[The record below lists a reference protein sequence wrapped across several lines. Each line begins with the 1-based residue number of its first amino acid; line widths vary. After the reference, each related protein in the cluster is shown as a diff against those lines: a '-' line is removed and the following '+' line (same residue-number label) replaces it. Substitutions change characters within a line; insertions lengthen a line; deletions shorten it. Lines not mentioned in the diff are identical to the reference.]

1 MDFSAL
7 ERQYN
12 LPAGILG
19 RMEQTES
26 GGNQYALSDKGA
38 QGYFQFLPDTAKQYH
53 VNPYDLNSAAQGAA
67 RYLSDLYKQTGSME
81 KAVAA
86 YNWGPGNLEKYGYQ
100 NAPAETKAYVR
111 KVMGDIA
118 STDNRVSTQDM
129 AAVLGWSSQKGPT
142 TPQQSSSDSRVSV
155 QDMAALLDLPS
166 QKPLTPGT
174 QAPAPKQPA
183 AVEKPW
189 YDKAMSVAKAVG
201 EGSYSTLRGGVTGL
215 LGAPG
220 DLEQAVTQTLP
231 QLWGQKPTTNGPWGT
246 GTVFPTSDTIS
257 HGLTKLGAPPV
268 QGYGTAE
275 AAGNFA
281 GGLGMPMRGVEEAAA
296 KAAPLARLLGGKPA
310 PESLRM
316 IENAQKMGYKVPPSD
331 ATGNSKFL
339 QDITN
344 FGAGKGAEQNR
355 QLFNANLG
363 KVMGLPAG
371 VPINAQTL
379 AAAGKQIPARFASVI
394 ANKTVTVDPY
404 TAHVIQNIIKTNP
417 QAAAEIVADP
427 ALKVIADGAETGKV
441 PAPAWFEAIKRLKD
455 MQYSTTNHLDKL
467 AYQSLVSSAE
477 KPLFDTGDNVRR
489 AYRVFNRQYRAYA
502 TAANATRGSAEF
514 AQSGAIAPERMY
526 GVLEQGAKSPQA
538 LSRIQTTRAP
548 LERMT
553 REATALGVLGKPK
566 PLSEPALL
574 NAGIAAGHT
583 TGAIGNAGLYSQN
596 SALKSV
602 ISGVAGGALRHFYE
616 SPAGQA
622 ALRGERVLTPAEIA
636 ALNLLARSP
645 AATQGAY
652 NSAAQ
657 NP

>member
-26 GGNQYALSDKGA
+26 GGNQYALSNKGA
-38 QGYFQFLPDTAKQYH
+38 QGYFQFLPDTAKQYN

-86 YNWGPGNLEKYGYQ
+86 YNWGPGNLEKHGYQ
-100 NAPAETKAYVR
+100 NAPPETKAYVR
-111 KVMGDIA
+111 KVMGQNTA
-118 STDNRVSTQDM
+118 
-129 AAVLGWSSQKGPT
+129 PT
-142 TPQQSSSDSRVSV
+142 LTPVDY
-155 QDMAALLDLPS
+155 DPFA
-166 QKPLTPGT
+166 QKPQSQGSHKLVPVNYDPFAQKT
-174 QAPAPKQPA
+174 APKQPP

-257 HGLTKLGAPPV
+257 HGLTKLGAAPV

-275 AAGNFA
+275 AVGNFA

-344 FGAGKGAEQNR
+344 SGAGKGAEQNR
-355 QLFNANLG
+355 QIFNAGLG

-371 VPINAQTL
+371 APINAQTL
-379 AAAGKQIPARFASVI
+379 AAAGKQIPARFASVL
-394 ANKTVTVDPY
+394 ADKTVTVDPD

-538 LSRIQTTRAP
+538 LSRIQTTHAP

-553 REATALGVLGKPK
+553 REATALGALGKPK
-566 PLSEPALL
+566 PLSESALL
-574 NAGIAAGHT
+574 NTGIAAGHA

>member
-7 ERQYN
+7 ESRYN
-12 LPAGILG
+12 LPAGILD
-19 RMEQTES
+19 RMMQTES
-26 GGNQYALSDKGA
+26 GGNQYALSNKGA
-38 QGYFQFLPDTAKQYH
+38 QGYFQFMPGTAKQYN

-86 YNWGPGNLEKYGYQ
+86 YNWGPRNLEKYGYH
-100 NAPAETKAYVR
+100 NAPAETRAYVR
-111 KVMGDIA
+111 KVMGQNTAPTLVKIDYNPFKE
-118 STDNRVSTQDM
+118 T
-129 AAVLGWSSQKGPT
+129 GPKPPA
-142 TPQQSSSDSRVSV
+142 TPTLVKIDYN
-155 QDMAALLDLPS
+155 PFKETGP
-166 QKPLTPGT
+166 KPPT
-174 QAPAPKQPA
+174 

-220 DLEQAVTQTLP
+220 DLEQTLTQTVP

-257 HGLTKLGAPPV
+257 HGLTKLGAAPV

-275 AAGNFA
+275 AVGNFA
-281 GGLGMPMRGVEEAAA
+281 GGLAMPMRGVEEAAA

-355 QLFNANLG
+355 QIFNAGLG

-371 VPINAQTL
+371 APINAQTL

-394 ANKTVTVDPY
+394 ADKTVTVDPD

-553 REATALGVLGKPK
+553 REATALGALGKPK
-566 PLSEPALL
+566 PLSESALL